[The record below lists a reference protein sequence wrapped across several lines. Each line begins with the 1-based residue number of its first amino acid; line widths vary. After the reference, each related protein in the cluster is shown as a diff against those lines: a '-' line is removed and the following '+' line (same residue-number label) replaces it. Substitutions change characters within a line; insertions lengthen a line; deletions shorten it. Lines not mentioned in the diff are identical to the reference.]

1 MCVPMYI
8 CVFTNVCTYVR
19 MCVYYV
25 YMYVGTY
32 MCVCLHI
39 RYVFAYNY
47 NGVCGTVSAPFLCF
61 VCGVAC
67 VHLCMFVQMFRHI
80 LQDTYIMLY

>member
-1 MCVPMYI
+1 M
-8 CVFTNVCTYVR
+8 CVFTNVCTYIR

-47 NGVCGTVSAPFLCF
+47 NGVCGTVSAPFLCVLCVVWHVCIF
-61 VCGVAC
+61 VCLFKCSGIYY
-67 VHLCMFVQMFRHI
+67 RI
-80 LQDTYIMLY
+80 PT